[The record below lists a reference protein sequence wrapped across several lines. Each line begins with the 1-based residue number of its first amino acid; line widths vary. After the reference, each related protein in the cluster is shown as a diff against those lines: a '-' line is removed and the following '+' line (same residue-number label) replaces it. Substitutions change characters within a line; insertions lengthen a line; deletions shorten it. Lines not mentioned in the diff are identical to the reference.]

1 MGVTR
6 GGRNRYLSYTGYVD
20 DPRLVVDFL
29 NTLNVEEDTDVL
41 AAEPVWRRWTAERGL
56 RADALEYARATRAA
70 LRAAVG
76 DPDATPGRASA
87 AIHVELAPGGPA
99 LVATGAVGAVL
110 AAAARLAVL
119 GDWKRVKICPA
130 DDCRW
135 AFYDQSRNRSR
146 TWCSMSVCGN
156 REKARS
162 WRKRV
167 HSPE

>member
-1 MGVTR
+1 MR
-6 GGRNRYLSYTGYVD
+6 EGRNRYSSYTGYVN

-29 NTLNVEEDTDVL
+29 NTLDVEEDTDVL
-41 AAEPVWRRWTAERGL
+41 ADEQAWRRWTVERGL
-56 RADALEYARATRAA
+56 MPSPPMKARAVRTA

-76 DPDATPGRASA
+76 DTDASA
-87 AIHVELAPGGPA
+87 GPVRAAIEVELRPDGPA

-110 AAAARLAVL
+110 AAAARLAIL

-167 HSPE
+167 HTPK